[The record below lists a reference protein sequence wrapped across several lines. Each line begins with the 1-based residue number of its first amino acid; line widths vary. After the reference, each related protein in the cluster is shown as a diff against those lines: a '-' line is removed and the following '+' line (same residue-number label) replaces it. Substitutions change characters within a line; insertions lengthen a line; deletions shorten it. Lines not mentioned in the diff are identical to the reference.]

1 MKIITVRAVRNPL
14 PITMIILAVMATLAC
29 AQPGS
34 VRVLG
39 LSIEGNSTVD
49 EGLIRANSGLVVGR
63 VVTGDDIQQAIR
75 QLWMLHLFSAVDI
88 YIENQVADGAYFMIK
103 VKEYPRINKVIIEG
117 NRKIKKDKIEGKIDL
132 YPGQVIT
139 PRKIFEIRR
148 NLLDLYFHE
157 GYTLVAVTCD
167 TTEPDS
173 ANRIDLTVK
182 IEEGKKVKIREI
194 SFAGNDHFS
203 DSKLRHK
210 LKKTKQKSLFRSG
223 EFDAEEFDKDKG
235 LLVDFYRQEGYRDAQ
250 VLGDSIGYSDDRR
263 RMYITIMIH
272 EGAQYVFGNVVFEGN
287 QLFTDEE
294 IRQQLAFKTGDIYDQ
309 KKFDATLERIGNL
322 YYDKGYI
329 YSQVNPTQIPVGE
342 NQVDIRYD
350 IVEGNEFKV
359 RQITFEGNTKTFDK
373 VLRREFIL
381 YPGDTFDVSKLR
393 RSIRDIT
400 ILNYFANINP
410 DVQRVN
416 DREVDL
422 YVKVEE
428 KSTDQ
433 ANLSAGYSERD
444 GFVGSVGFTLNNFA
458 LTNPLRGGAGQQ
470 FNFDWNFGSQY
481 RSFSIGFT
489 EPWLLNTPTLLGV
502 SFFDSKRGGGSYGFD
517 EDIIGGSLRIGRR
530 FRWPDDYFRGDWV
543 YRLEHAEYSNFTEA
557 FRASNLGNIQENVPR
572 LSSSVTQIITRDSR
586 DNPEFPTE
594 GSVNSYRIEIAG
606 GPFGGDDQYHKHIL
620 TSEWY
625 TPLVSKFVLY
635 NRTEVG
641 FLDSW
646 TDNPNDIPY
655 IEHFFMG
662 GSGLSLGTGLR
673 GYDEREVGPQR
684 GGYPVG
690 GKTLFKQSV
699 ELRFPI
705 VSNPTIY
712 GLGFVEAGNT
722 WERFSETSIFD
733 LRRSAGLGIRLFM
746 PLIGMIGLDYG
757 FGFDYYDSMGRRH
770 GEWVPHFQFG
780 RGF

>member
-1 MKIITVRAVRNPL
+1 MKIIPVRAVPNPL
-14 PITMIILAVMATLAC
+14 SIVLIVLAMIATLGW

-39 LSIEGNSTVD
+39 LSIEGNSTVE

-88 YIENQVADGAYFMIK
+88 YIENQVADGAYFLIK

-117 NRKIKKDKIEGKIDL
+117 NRKIKKDKIESKIDL

-148 NLLDLYFHE
+148 NLLDLYFDE
-157 GYTLVAVTCD
+157 GYTLADVTCD
-167 TTEPDS
+167 TTAPDT
-173 ANRIDLTVK
+173 ANRIDLTVR
-182 IEEGKKVKIREI
+182 IDEGKKVKIREI
-194 SFAGNDHFS
+194 SFLGNEHFS
-203 DSKLRHK
+203 DGKLRHQ
-210 LKKTKQKSLFRSG
+210 LKKTKEKSLFRSG

-250 VLGDSIGYSDDRR
+250 VEGDSVSYSDDRR
-263 RMYITIMIH
+263 RMYITIKIH
-272 EGAQYVFGNVVFEGN
+272 EGAQYVFGNVEFEGN

-294 IRQQLAFKTGDIYDQ
+294 LRQQLAFKTGDIYSQ
-309 KKFDATLERIGNL
+309 RRFDATQESIGNL

-329 YSQVNPTQIPVGE
+329 YSQVTPTQIPVSE

-381 YPGDTFDVSKLR
+381 YPGDTFDVSRLR

-458 LTNPLRGGAGQQ
+458 LSNPLRGGAGQQ

-481 RSFSIGFT
+481 RSFSVGFT

-502 SFFDSKRGGGSYGFD
+502 SFFDTKRGGGSYGFD
-517 EDIIGGSLRIGRR
+517 EHIIGGSLRIGRR

-543 YRLEHAEYSNFTEA
+543 YRLERAEYSNFTEA
-557 FRASNLGNIQENVPR
+557 FRASNLGNIQEDVPR

-594 GSVNSYRIEIAG
+594 GSVNSYRIEVAG
-606 GPFGGDDQYHKHIL
+606 GPFGGDDQFHKHIL

-635 NRTEVG
+635 NRAEIG

-684 GGYPVG
+684 SGYPVG

-722 WERFSETSIFD
+722 WERFSETSLFD

-757 FGFDYYDSMGRRH
+757 FGFDYFDSMGRRH